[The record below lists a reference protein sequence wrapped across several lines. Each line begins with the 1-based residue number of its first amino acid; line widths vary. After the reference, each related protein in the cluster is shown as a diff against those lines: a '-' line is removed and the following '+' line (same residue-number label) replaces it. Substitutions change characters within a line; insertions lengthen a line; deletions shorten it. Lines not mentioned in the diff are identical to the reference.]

1 MCLLSPETGLD
12 AILLTKSLRWAK
24 VGDIM
29 LNKTTLGVAI
39 SAALSFSVSGAE
51 QSIEKITVTANKFE
65 QSINDVL
72 ASVNVIERA
81 EIEASNVRDL
91 PTLLSTRVGFQVNPN
106 GGFGQNTGVSLRGTG
121 SGDTL
126 ILIDGVRTGSAT
138 LGQKA
143 LNNVPLNSIERIE
156 IIKGSRAA
164 VYGSDALAGVIN
176 IITRESDN
184 LSLSATFGSDSYQNY
199 QVAGSVKSDDITTA
213 FNAGFEKTDNFD
225 VLQGVA
231 PDEDGYEN
239 KNLGFKVNYT
249 DAHYGDFKLLGQYSE
264 GYADYDSRFS
274 PAGSTIERDDFKNY
288 QLSAGWSKNYTNQTH
303 SIDLA
308 LSTDDSDNTYVDFSV
323 GPTTSTFITKRTQI
337 DYNGQ
342 YLLSN
347 ELNISGGV
355 NWYNDD
361 VSHSSQLFVEDS
373 RDVLAVFVGAYYDAD
388 KVLANLTV
396 RQDDDEQ
403 FGDETTYTAAAGYH
417 LSEDA
422 TFRISQS
429 TGFKAPTFN
438 DLYYPLYGNPD
449 LQPEKSVNRELGLS
463 VDFDIAQVDI
473 AIFRNNIEDKID
485 YDANFAL
492 ANIDEARYEGVE
504 FSLSQQFFGFD
515 SNLNFA
521 YLSAEDEETGAEL
534 RNVAKRTFNWELA
547 KQFGAFDASL
557 DMQYRSD
564 RQGAVTRLGS
574 YTLWNLAGNY
584 QVNEHIE
591 VSLRVENLFDKE
603 YNAVDSNTDFTT
615 GEVYYYNTPERR
627 FFAGASYQF

>member
-1 MCLLSPETGLD
+1 MYLLSPETGLD
-12 AILLTKSLRWAK
+12 VILLSSLRWAK
-24 VGDIM
+24 KGKFM
-29 LNKTTLGVAI
+29 LKKTTLGVAI
-39 SAALSFSVSGAE
+39 TAALSLSVSAAD
-51 QSIEKITVTANKFE
+51 QSIETITVTANKFE
-65 QSINDVL
+65 QSITDVL
-72 ASVNVIERA
+72 ASVNVITRND
-81 EIEASNVRDL
+81 IETSNVRDL
-91 PTLLSTRVGFQVNPN
+91 PTLLTTQVGFQVNPN
-106 GGFGQNTGVSLRGTG
+106 GGFGQNAGVSLRGTG

-143 LNNVPLNSIERIE
+143 LSNVPLNSIERIE

-164 VYGSDALAGVIN
+164 IYGSDALAGVIN

-184 LSLSATFGSDSYQNY
+184 LSVSATFGSDAYQDY
-199 QVAGSVKSDDITTA
+199 QIAGSVKAGDVTTA

-225 VLQGVA
+225 VLQGAA
-231 PDEDGYEN
+231 PDEDGFEN
-239 KNLGFKVNYT
+239 KNLGFKVNYS

-264 GYADYDSRFS
+264 GFADYDSRFS
-274 PAGSTIERDDFKNY
+274 PADSTIERGDFKNY
-288 QLSAGWSKNYTNQTH
+288 QLSAGWNKNYISQSH
-303 SIDLA
+303 SIDIA
-308 LSTDDSDNTYVDFSV
+308 ISTDDSHD
-323 GPTTSTFITKRTQI
+323 TSAFGENDFITKRVQL

-342 YLLSN
+342 YNLS
-347 ELNISGGV
+347 EVLNISGGV

-361 VSHSSQLFVEDS
+361 VSHSSTQYDVQE
-373 RDVLAVFVGAYYDAD
+373 RDVLAVFIGAYYNAE
-388 KVLANLTV
+388 KVLANLTI

-438 DLYYPLYGNPD
+438 DLYFPAFPGFPPSSNPD
-449 LQPEKSVNRELGLS
+449 LEPEKSLNQEIGLN
-463 VDFDIAQVDI
+463 VGFDIASIDV
-473 AIFRNNIEDKID
+473 AIFRNDIEDKISLD
-485 YDANFAL
+485 SNFFPINL
-492 ANIDEARYEGVE
+492 NEARYEGVE

-547 KQFGAFDASL
+547 KQFGAFDTSIAI
-557 DMQYRSD
+557 QYRGE
-564 RQGAVTRLGS
+564 RAGAVSQLGS

-584 QVNEHIE
+584 QVNDEIT
-591 VSLRVENLFDKE
+591 VSLRIENVFDKE
-603 YNAVDSNTDFTT
+603 YNAVDSNADFTT
-615 GEVYYYNTPERR
+615 GQVYYYNTPERR
-627 FFAGASYQF
+627 FFAGIDYQF

>member
-1 MCLLSPETGLD
+1 MQSYLL
-12 AILLTKSLRWAK
+12 KSLRWAK
-24 VGDIM
+24 VGDLM

-274 PAGSTIERDDFKNY
+274 PADSTIERDDFKNY

-347 ELNISGGV
+347 ELNISGGI

-361 VSHSSQLFVEDS
+361 VSHSSQPFVEDS

-473 AIFRNNIEDKID
+473 AIFRNDIEDKID

-603 YNAVDSNTDFTT
+603 YNAVDSNADFTT

>member
-1 MCLLSPETGLD
+1 MQSYLL
-12 AILLTKSLRWAK
+12 KSLRWAK
-24 VGDIM
+24 VGDLM

-239 KNLGFKVNYT
+239 KNLGFKVNYS

-264 GYADYDSRFS
+264 GFADYDSRFS
-274 PAGSTIERDDFKNY
+274 PADSTIERDDFKNY

-308 LSTDDSDNTYVDFSV
+308 LATDDSDNTYVDFSV
-323 GPTTSTFITKRTQI
+323 GPTTSTFITKRTQV

-342 YLLSN
+342 YLLSD

-438 DLYYPLYGNPD
+438 DLYFPLYGNPD

-463 VDFDIAQVDI
+463 VDFDIAQVDV
-473 AIFRNNIEDKID
+473 AIFRNDIEDKID

-547 KQFGAFDASL
+547 KQFGAFDARL

-564 RQGAVTRLGS
+564 REGAVTRLGS

-603 YNAVDSNTDFTT
+603 YNAVDSNADFTT
-615 GEVYYYNTPERR
+615 GQVYYYNTPERR

>member
-1 MCLLSPETGLD
+1 MQSYLL
-12 AILLTKSLRWAK
+12 KSLRWAK

-184 LSLSATFGSDSYQNY
+184 LSVSATFGSDSYQNY
-199 QVAGSVKSDDITTA
+199 QVAGSVKSGDITTA

-264 GYADYDSRFS
+264 GFADYDSRFS
-274 PAGSTIERDDFKNY
+274 PADSTIERDDFKNY

-308 LSTDDSDNTYVDFSV
+308 LATDDSDNTYVDFSV

-342 YLLSN
+342 YLLSD
-347 ELNISGGV
+347 ELNISGGI

-417 LSEDA
+417 LSENA

-438 DLYYPLYGNPD
+438 DLYFPLYGNPD

-463 VDFDIAQVDI
+463 VDFDIAQVDV
-473 AIFRNNIEDKID
+473 AIFRNDIEDKID

-615 GEVYYYNTPERR
+615 SEVYYYNTPERR

>member
-1 MCLLSPETGLD
+1 
-12 AILLTKSLRWAK
+12 
-24 VGDIM
+24 M

-274 PAGSTIERDDFKNY
+274 PADSTIERDDFKNY

-303 SIDLA
+303 SVDLA

-347 ELNISGGV
+347 ELNISGGI

-361 VSHSSQLFVEDS
+361 VSHSSQPFVEDS

-473 AIFRNNIEDKID
+473 AIFRNDIEDKID

>member
-1 MCLLSPETGLD
+1 
-12 AILLTKSLRWAK
+12 
-24 VGDIM
+24 M

-39 SAALSFSVSGAE
+39 SAALSFSVSAADN
-51 QSIEKITVTANKFE
+51 SIEKITVTANKFE

-72 ASVNVIERA
+72 ASVSVIERA

-199 QVAGSVKSDDITTA
+199 QVAGSVKSGDITTA

-239 KNLGFKVNYT
+239 KNLGFKVNYS

-264 GYADYDSRFS
+264 GFADYDSRFS
-274 PAGSTIERDDFKNY
+274 PADSTIERDDFKNY

-308 LSTDDSDNTYVDFSV
+308 LATDDSDNTYVDFSV
-323 GPTTSTFITKRTQI
+323 GPTTSTFITKRTQV

-342 YLLSN
+342 YLLSD

-417 LSEDA
+417 LYEDA

-438 DLYYPLYGNPD
+438 DLYFPLYGNPD

-473 AIFRNNIEDKID
+473 AIFRNDIEDKID

-547 KQFGAFDASL
+547 KQFGAFDARL

-564 RQGAVTRLGS
+564 REGAVTRLGS

-603 YNAVDSNTDFTT
+603 YNAVDSNADFTT
-615 GEVYYYNTPERR
+615 GQVYYYNTPERR

>member
-1 MCLLSPETGLD
+1 M
-12 AILLTKSLRWAK
+12 RWAK

-29 LNKTTLGVAI
+29 LNKTALGVAI
-39 SAALSFSVSGAE
+39 SAALSFSVSATV
-51 QSIEKITVTANKFE
+51 QPIEKITVTANKFE
-65 QSINDVL
+65 QPISNVL
-72 ASVNVIERA
+72 ASVSVIDRA
-81 EIEASNVRDL
+81 DIEKSNVRDL
-91 PTLLSTRVGFQVNPN
+91 PTLLSTQVGFQVNPN
-106 GGFGQNTGVSLRGTG
+106 GGFGQSTGVSLRGTG

-138 LGQKA
+138 DGQKA

-164 VYGSDALAGVIN
+164 IYGSDALAGVIN

-184 LSLSATFGSDSYQNY
+184 LSVNAMFGSDSYQNY
-199 QVAGSVKSDDITTA
+199 QVAGSVKSGDITTA
-213 FNAGFEKTDNFD
+213 FNAGFEKTDGFD

-249 DAHYGDFKLLGQYSE
+249 DSHYGDFNLLGQYSE
-264 GYADYDSRFS
+264 GFADYDSRFS
-274 PAGSTIERDDFKNY
+274 PADSTIERGDFKNY
-288 QLSAGWSKNYTNQTH
+288 QLSAGWNKNYTNQTH
-303 SIDLA
+303 SIDIA
-308 LSTDDSDNTYVDFSV
+308 ISTDDSHD
-323 GPTTSTFITKRTQI
+323 TSASGISDFITKRVQL
-337 DYNGQ
+337 DYTGQ
-342 YLLSN
+342 YNLS
-347 ELNISGGV
+347 EVLNISGGV

-361 VSHSSQLFVEDS
+361 VSHSSTQYDIQK
-373 RDVLAVFVGAYYDAD
+373 RDVLAVFVGAYYNTE

-422 TFRISQS
+422 TFRVSQS

-438 DLYYPLYGNPD
+438 DLYFPAFPGYPPSSNPN
-449 LQPEKSVNRELGLS
+449 LEPEKSLNREIGLN
-463 VDFDIAQVDI
+463 VDFDVASVDV
-473 AIFRNNIEDKID
+473 AIFRNDIEDKI
-485 YDANFAL
+485 YLVTNYFPINL
-492 ANIDEARYEGVE
+492 NEVRYEGVE
-504 FSLSQQFFGFD
+504 FTLSQQLFGFD

-521 YLSAEDEETGAEL
+521 YLSAENKETGAEL
-534 RNVAKRTFNWELA
+534 QNVAKRTFNWELA

-564 RQGAVTRLGS
+564 RRGADSGGAVTRLGS

-591 VSLRVENLFDKE
+591 VSFRVENLFDKE
-603 YNAVDSNTDFTT
+603 YNAVESNTDSTT

-627 FFAGASYQF
+627 FFAGVSYQF

>member
-1 MCLLSPETGLD
+1 MQSYLL
-12 AILLTKSLRWAK
+12 KSLRWAK
-24 VGDIM
+24 VGDLM

-72 ASVNVIERA
+72 VSVNVIERA

-126 ILIDGVRTGSAT
+126 ILINGVRTGSAT

-264 GYADYDSRFS
+264 GYADYDSSFS
-274 PAGSTIERDDFKNY
+274 PADSTIERDDFKNY

-347 ELNISGGV
+347 ELNISGGI

-361 VSHSSQLFVEDS
+361 VSHSPQPFVEDS

-473 AIFRNNIEDKID
+473 AIFRNDIEDKID

-603 YNAVDSNTDFTT
+603 YNAVDLNTDFTT

>member
-1 MCLLSPETGLD
+1 MQSYLL
-12 AILLTKSLRWAK
+12 KSLRWAK

-184 LSLSATFGSDSYQNY
+184 LSVSATFGSDSYQNY
-199 QVAGSVKSDDITTA
+199 QVAGSVKSGDITTA

-264 GYADYDSRFS
+264 GFADYDSRFS
-274 PAGSTIERDDFKNY
+274 PADSTIERDDFKNY

-308 LSTDDSDNTYVDFSV
+308 LATDDSDNTYVDFSV

-342 YLLSN
+342 YLLSD
-347 ELNISGGV
+347 ELNISGGI

-438 DLYYPLYGNPD
+438 DLYFPLYGNPD

-463 VDFDIAQVDI
+463 VDFDIAQVDV
-473 AIFRNNIEDKID
+473 AIFRNDIEDKID

-515 SNLNFA
+515 SNLNFT

-615 GEVYYYNTPERR
+615 GQVYYYNTPERR

>member
-1 MCLLSPETGLD
+1 MQSYLL
-12 AILLTKSLRWAK
+12 KSLRWAK
-24 VGDIM
+24 VGDLM

-264 GYADYDSRFS
+264 GYADYDSSFS
-274 PAGSTIERDDFKNY
+274 PADSTIERDDFKNY

-347 ELNISGGV
+347 ELNISGGI

-473 AIFRNNIEDKID
+473 AIFRNDIEDKID

>member
-1 MCLLSPETGLD
+1 
-12 AILLTKSLRWAK
+12 
-24 VGDIM
+24 M

-39 SAALSFSVSGAE
+39 SAALSFSVSAADN
-51 QSIEKITVTANKFE
+51 SIEKITVTANKFE

-72 ASVNVIERA
+72 ASVSVIERA

-199 QVAGSVKSDDITTA
+199 QVAGSVKSGDITTA

-239 KNLGFKVNYT
+239 KNLGFKVNYS

-264 GYADYDSRFS
+264 GFADYDSRFS
-274 PAGSTIERDDFKNY
+274 PATSTVETSDFKNY
-288 QLSAGWSKNYTNQTH
+288 QLSAGWNKNYISQSH
-303 SIDLA
+303 SIDIA
-308 LSTDDSDNTYVDFSV
+308 ISTDDSRD
-323 GPTTSTFITKRTQI
+323 TSAFGENDFITKRVQL

-342 YLLSN
+342 YNLS
-347 ELNISGGV
+347 EVLNISGGV

-361 VSHSSQLFVEDS
+361 VSHSSTQYDVQE
-373 RDVLAVFVGAYYDAD
+373 RDVLAVFIGAYYNAE
-388 KVLANLTV
+388 KVLANLTI

-438 DLYYPLYGNPD
+438 DLYFPAFPGFPPSSNPD
-449 LQPEKSVNRELGLS
+449 LEPEKSLNQEIGLN
-463 VDFDIAQVDI
+463 VGFDIASIDV
-473 AIFRNNIEDKID
+473 AIFRNDIEDKISLD
-485 YDANFAL
+485 SNFFPINL
-492 ANIDEARYEGVE
+492 NEARYEGVE

-515 SNLNFA
+515 SNINFA

-534 RNVAKRTFNWELA
+534 RNVAKRTFNWELS
-547 KQFGAFDASL
+547 KQFGAFDARL

-564 RQGAVTRLGS
+564 REGAVTRLGS

-584 QVNEHIE
+584 QVNEHLE

-603 YNAVDSNTDFTT
+603 YNAVDSNADFTT
-615 GEVYYYNTPERR
+615 GQVYYYNTPERR

>member
-1 MCLLSPETGLD
+1 MQSYLL
-12 AILLTKSLRWAK
+12 KSLRWAK
-24 VGDIM
+24 VGDLM

-72 ASVNVIERA
+72 VSVNVIERA

-264 GYADYDSRFS
+264 GYADYDSSFS
-274 PAGSTIERDDFKNY
+274 PADSTIERDDFKNY

-347 ELNISGGV
+347 ELNISGGI

-473 AIFRNNIEDKID
+473 AIFRNDIEDKID

>member
-1 MCLLSPETGLD
+1 MQSYLL
-12 AILLTKSLRWAK
+12 KSLRWAK
-24 VGDIM
+24 VGDLM

-72 ASVNVIERA
+72 VSVNVIERA

-264 GYADYDSRFS
+264 GYADYDSSFS
-274 PAGSTIERDDFKNY
+274 PADSTIERDDFKNY

-347 ELNISGGV
+347 ELNISGGI

-361 VSHSSQLFVEDS
+361 VSHSSQPFVEDS

-473 AIFRNNIEDKID
+473 AIFRNDIEDKID

-547 KQFGAFDASL
+547 KQFGAFDVSL

>member
-1 MCLLSPETGLD
+1 
-12 AILLTKSLRWAK
+12 
-24 VGDIM
+24 M

-274 PAGSTIERDDFKNY
+274 PADSTIERDDFKNY

-347 ELNISGGV
+347 ELNISGGI

-361 VSHSSQLFVEDS
+361 VSHSSQPFVEDS

-473 AIFRNNIEDKID
+473 AIFRNDIEDKID

-492 ANIDEARYEGVE
+492 ANIDEACYEGVE

>member
-1 MCLLSPETGLD
+1 MQSYLL
-12 AILLTKSLRWAK
+12 KSLRWAK
-24 VGDIM
+24 VGDLM

-72 ASVNVIERA
+72 VSVNVIERA

-225 VLQGVA
+225 ALQGVA

-264 GYADYDSRFS
+264 GFADYDSRFS
-274 PAGSTIERDDFKNY
+274 PADSTIERDDFKNY

-308 LSTDDSDNTYVDFSV
+308 LATDDSDNTYVDFSV

-342 YLLSN
+342 YLLSD
-347 ELNISGGV
+347 ELNISGGI

-438 DLYYPLYGNPD
+438 DLYFPLYGNPD

-463 VDFDIAQVDI
+463 VDFDIAQVDV
-473 AIFRNNIEDKID
+473 AIFRNDIEDKID

-615 GEVYYYNTPERR
+615 GQVYYYNTPERR

>member
-1 MCLLSPETGLD
+1 
-12 AILLTKSLRWAK
+12 
-24 VGDIM
+24 M

-39 SAALSFSVSGAE
+39 TAALSFSVSATDN
-51 QSIEKITVTANKFE
+51 SIEKITVTANKFE

-72 ASVNVIERA
+72 ASVNIIERA
-81 EIEASNVRDL
+81 EIDASNVRDL
-91 PTLLSTRVGFQVNPN
+91 PTLLSTQVGFQINPN
-106 GGFGQNTGVSLRGTG
+106 GGFGQTAGVSLRGTG

-176 IITRESDN
+176 IITRDANN
-184 LSLSATFGSDSYQNY
+184 LSLDATFGSDDYQNY
-199 QVAGSVKSDDITTA
+199 QVAGSVNSKDVTTS
-213 FNAGFEKTDNFD
+213 FNAGYEKTDGFD
-225 VLQGVA
+225 ALQGVA
-231 PDEDGYEN
+231 PDDDGYEN
-239 KNLGFKVNYT
+239 KNLGFKVNYS
-249 DAHYGDFKLLGQYSE
+249 DEHYGDFKLLGQYSE
-264 GYADYDSRFS
+264 GYADYDSSFS
-274 PAGSTIERDDFKNY
+274 PATSTVERGDFKNY
-288 QLSAGWSKNYTNQTH
+288 QLSAGWNKHYTNQSH
-303 SIDLA
+303 AINVA
-308 LSTDDSDNTYVDFSV
+308 FATDDSHD
-323 GPTTSTFITKRTQI
+323 TSAFGENDFITKRVQL

-342 YLLSN
+342 YNLS
-347 ELNISGGV
+347 EVLNISGGV

-361 VSHSSQLFVEDS
+361 VSHSSTQYDVQE
-373 RDVLAVFVGAYYDAD
+373 RDVLAVFIGAYYNSE

-438 DLYYPLYGNPD
+438 DLYFPAFPGFPPSSNPE
-449 LQPEKSVNRELGLS
+449 LEPEKSLNREIGLN
-463 VDFDIAQVDI
+463 VDFDVASVDV
-473 AIFRNNIEDKID
+473 AIFRNDIEDKISLD
-485 YDANFAL
+485 TNFFPV
-492 ANIDEARYEGVE
+492 NVSEARYEGIE
-504 FSLSQQFFGFD
+504 FSLTQQILGFD
-515 SNLNFA
+515 SHFNFA
-521 YLSAEDEETGAEL
+521 YLSAENKETGDEL
-534 RNVAKRTFNWELA
+534 RNVAKRTVNWELA
-547 KQFGAFDASL
+547 KQFGDFDARI

-564 RQGAVTRLGS
+564 REGAVTRLGS

-584 QVNEHIE
+584 HVNDNIE
-591 VSLRVENLFDKE
+591 LSLRVENLFDRD
-603 YNAVDSNTDFTT
+603 YNVVDSRADFIS

-627 FFAGASYQF
+627 FFVGASYQF

>member
-1 MCLLSPETGLD
+1 MQSYLL
-12 AILLTKSLRWAK
+12 KSLRWAK
-24 VGDIM
+24 VGDLM

-264 GYADYDSRFS
+264 GYADYDSSFS
-274 PAGSTIERDDFKNY
+274 PADSTIERDDFKNY

-347 ELNISGGV
+347 ELNISGGI

-361 VSHSSQLFVEDS
+361 VSHSSQPFVEDS

-473 AIFRNNIEDKID
+473 AIFRNDIEDKID

>member
-1 MCLLSPETGLD
+1 MQSYLL
-12 AILLTKSLRWAK
+12 KSLRWAK
-24 VGDIM
+24 VGDLM

-264 GYADYDSRFS
+264 GYADYDSSFS
-274 PAGSTIERDDFKNY
+274 PVDSTIERDDFKNY

-347 ELNISGGV
+347 ELNISGGI

-361 VSHSSQLFVEDS
+361 VSHSSQPFVEDS

-473 AIFRNNIEDKID
+473 AIFRNDIEDKID

>member
-1 MCLLSPETGLD
+1 MQSYLL
-12 AILLTKSLRWAK
+12 KSLRWAK
-24 VGDIM
+24 IGDLM

-39 SAALSFSVSGAE
+39 SAALSFSVSAAE

-249 DAHYGDFKLLGQYSE
+249 DTHYGDFKLLGQYSE
-264 GYADYDSRFS
+264 GYADYDSSFS
-274 PAGSTIERDDFKNY
+274 PADSTIERDDFKNY

-347 ELNISGGV
+347 ELNISGGI

-473 AIFRNNIEDKID
+473 AIFRNDIEDKID

-515 SNLNFA
+515 SNLNVA

-584 QVNEHIE
+584 QVNKHIE

>member
-1 MCLLSPETGLD
+1 MQSYLL
-12 AILLTKSLRWAK
+12 KSLRWAK
-24 VGDIM
+24 VGDLM

>member
-1 MCLLSPETGLD
+1 MQSYLL
-12 AILLTKSLRWAK
+12 KSLRWAK
-24 VGDIM
+24 VGDLM

-72 ASVNVIERA
+72 VSVNVIERA

-126 ILIDGVRTGSAT
+126 ILINGVRTGSAT

-199 QVAGSVKSDDITTA
+199 QVAGSVKSDDITTG

-264 GYADYDSRFS
+264 GYADYDSSFS
-274 PAGSTIERDDFKNY
+274 PADSTIERDDFKNY

-347 ELNISGGV
+347 ELNISGGI

-361 VSHSSQLFVEDS
+361 VSHSPQPFVEDS

-473 AIFRNNIEDKID
+473 AIFRNDIEDKID

-603 YNAVDSNTDFTT
+603 YNAVDLNTDFTT

>member
-1 MCLLSPETGLD
+1 MQSYLL
-12 AILLTKSLRWAK
+12 KSLRWAK
-24 VGDIM
+24 VGDLM

-72 ASVNVIERA
+72 VSVNVIERA

-225 VLQGVA
+225 ALQGVA

-239 KNLGFKVNYT
+239 KNLGFKINYT
-249 DAHYGDFKLLGQYSE
+249 DAHYGDFKFLGQYSE

-274 PAGSTIERDDFKNY
+274 PATSTIETGDFKNY

-308 LSTDDSDNTYVDFSV
+308 LATDDSDNTYVDFSV

-342 YLLSN
+342 YLLSD
-347 ELNISGGV
+347 ELNISGGI

-463 VDFDIAQVDI
+463 VDFDIAQVDV
-473 AIFRNNIEDKID
+473 AIFRNDIEDKID

>member
-1 MCLLSPETGLD
+1 
-12 AILLTKSLRWAK
+12 
-24 VGDIM
+24 M

-264 GYADYDSRFS
+264 GYADYDSSFS
-274 PAGSTIERDDFKNY
+274 PADSTIERDDFKNY

-422 TFRISQS
+422 IFRISQS

>member
-1 MCLLSPETGLD
+1 MQSYLL
-12 AILLTKSLRWAK
+12 KSLRWAK
-24 VGDIM
+24 VGDLM

-184 LSLSATFGSDSYQNY
+184 LSVSATFGSDSYQNY
-199 QVAGSVKSDDITTA
+199 QVAGSVKSGDITTA

-264 GYADYDSRFS
+264 GFADYDSRFS
-274 PAGSTIERDDFKNY
+274 PADSTIERDDFKNY

-308 LSTDDSDNTYVDFSV
+308 LATDDSDNTYVDFSV

-342 YLLSN
+342 YLLSD
-347 ELNISGGV
+347 ELNISGGI

-417 LSEDA
+417 LSENA

-438 DLYYPLYGNPD
+438 DLYFPLYGNPD

-463 VDFDIAQVDI
+463 VDFDIAQVDV
-473 AIFRNNIEDKID
+473 AIFRNDIEDKID

-615 GEVYYYNTPERR
+615 GQVYYYNTPERR

>member
-1 MCLLSPETGLD
+1 MQSYLL
-12 AILLTKSLRWAK
+12 KSLRWAK

-603 YNAVDSNTDFTT
+603 YNAVDSNVDFTT

>member
-1 MCLLSPETGLD
+1 MQSYLL
-12 AILLTKSLRWAK
+12 KSLRWAK
-24 VGDIM
+24 VGDLM

-72 ASVNVIERA
+72 VSVNVIERA

-264 GYADYDSRFS
+264 GYADYDSSFS
-274 PAGSTIERDDFKNY
+274 PADSTIERDDFKNY

-361 VSHSSQLFVEDS
+361 VSHSSQPFVEDS

-473 AIFRNNIEDKID
+473 AIFRNDIEDKID

-603 YNAVDSNTDFTT
+603 YNAVDLNTDFTT

>member
-1 MCLLSPETGLD
+1 
-12 AILLTKSLRWAK
+12 
-24 VGDIM
+24 M

-39 SAALSFSVSGAE
+39 SAALSFSVSAADN
-51 QSIEKITVTANKFE
+51 SIEKIIVTANKFE

-72 ASVNVIERA
+72 ASVSVIERA

-199 QVAGSVKSDDITTA
+199 QVAGSVKSGDITTA

-264 GYADYDSRFS
+264 GFADYDSRFS
-274 PAGSTIERDDFKNY
+274 PADSTIERDDFKNY

-308 LSTDDSDNTYVDFSV
+308 LATDDSDNTYVDFSV
-323 GPTTSTFITKRTQI
+323 GPTTSTFITKRTQV

-342 YLLSN
+342 YLLSD

-438 DLYYPLYGNPD
+438 DLYFPLYGNPD

-463 VDFDIAQVDI
+463 VDFDIAQVDV
-473 AIFRNNIEDKID
+473 AIFRNDIEDKID

-547 KQFGAFDASL
+547 KQFGAFDARL

-564 RQGAVTRLGS
+564 REGAVTRLGS

-603 YNAVDSNTDFTT
+603 YNAVDSNADFTT
-615 GEVYYYNTPERR
+615 GQVYYYNTPERR

>member
-1 MCLLSPETGLD
+1 
-12 AILLTKSLRWAK
+12 
-24 VGDIM
+24 M

-199 QVAGSVKSDDITTA
+199 QVAGFVKSDDITTA

-274 PAGSTIERDDFKNY
+274 PADSTIERDDFKNY

-323 GPTTSTFITKRTQI
+323 GPTISTFITKRTQI

-347 ELNISGGV
+347 ELNISGGI

-473 AIFRNNIEDKID
+473 AVFRNDIEDKID

-603 YNAVDSNTDFTT
+603 YNAVDSNADFTT

>member
-1 MCLLSPETGLD
+1 M
-12 AILLTKSLRWAK
+12 RWAK
-24 VGDIM
+24 IGTIM

-39 SAALSFSVSGAE
+39 TAALSFSVSATDN
-51 QSIEKITVTANKFE
+51 SIEKITVTANKFE

-72 ASVNVIERA
+72 ASVNVIDRA
-81 EIEASNVRDL
+81 EIDASNVRDL
-91 PTLLSTRVGFQVNPN
+91 PTLLSKQVGFQINPN
-106 GGFGQNTGVSLRGTG
+106 GGFGQNSGVSLRGTG

-143 LNNVPLNSIERIE
+143 LSNVPLNSIERIE

-176 IITRESDN
+176 IITREADN
-184 LSLSATFGSDSYQNY
+184 LSLDATFGSDAYQNY
-199 QVAGSVKSDDITTA
+199 QVAGSVKSAEVTTA
-213 FNAGFEKTDNFD
+213 FNAGYEKTDGFD
-225 VLQGVA
+225 ALQGVA

-239 KNLGFKVNYT
+239 KNLGFKVNYS

-274 PAGSTIERDDFKNY
+274 PATSTVEVNDFKNY
-288 QLSAGWSKNYTNQTH
+288 QLSALWNKNYTNQSH
-303 SIDLA
+303 SIDVA
-308 LSTDDSDNTYVDFSV
+308 ISTDDSDNTYVNFST
-323 GPTTSTFITKRTQI
+323 GLPITSTFITKRTQI

-342 YLLSN
+342 YTVSSDV
-347 ELNISGGV
+347 NISGGV

-361 VSHSSQLFVEDS
+361 VSHSSEVFVEDN
-373 RDVLAVFVGAYYDAD
+373 RDVLAVFVGAYYDTD
-388 KVLANLTV
+388 TVLANLTF

-417 LSEDA
+417 LSKDS

-438 DLYYPLYGNPD
+438 DLYYPNFGNPD
-449 LQPEKSVNRELGLS
+449 LQPEKSLNRELG
-463 VDFDIAQVDI
+463 VNVNFDAAQVDV
-473 AIFRNNIEDKID
+473 AIFRNDIEDKID

-492 ANIDEARYEGVE
+492 ANINEARYEGVE
-504 FSLSQQFFGFD
+504 FSLSQQFYGFD
-515 SNLNFA
+515 SNINFA
-521 YLSAEDEETGAEL
+521 YLSAENKETGAEL
-534 RNVAKRTFNWELA
+534 RNVAKRTFNWEVA
-547 KQFGAFDASL
+547 KQFGAFDATL

-564 RQGAVTRLGS
+564 REGAVTRLGS

-603 YNAVDSNTDFTT
+603 YNAVDSNADFTT

>member
-1 MCLLSPETGLD
+1 MQSYLL
-12 AILLTKSLRWAK
+12 KSLRWAK
-24 VGDIM
+24 VGDLM

-39 SAALSFSVSGAE
+39 SAALSFSVSAAE

-72 ASVNVIERA
+72 ASVNAIERA

-249 DAHYGDFKLLGQYSE
+249 DTHYGDFKLLGQYSE
-264 GYADYDSRFS
+264 GYADYDSSFS
-274 PAGSTIERDDFKNY
+274 PADSTIERDDFKNY

-308 LSTDDSDNTYVDFSV
+308 LSTDDSDNTYVDFLV

-347 ELNISGGV
+347 ELNISGGI

-473 AIFRNNIEDKID
+473 AVFRNDIEDKID

-603 YNAVDSNTDFTT
+603 YNAVDSNADFTT

>member
-1 MCLLSPETGLD
+1 MQSYLL
-12 AILLTKSLRWAK
+12 KSLRWAK
-24 VGDIM
+24 VGDLM

-39 SAALSFSVSGAE
+39 SAALSFSVSAAE

-249 DAHYGDFKLLGQYSE
+249 DTHYGDFKLLGQYSE
-264 GYADYDSRFS
+264 GYADYDSSFS
-274 PAGSTIERDDFKNY
+274 PADSTIERDDFKNY

-308 LSTDDSDNTYVDFSV
+308 LSTDDSDNTYVDFLV

-347 ELNISGGV
+347 ELNISGGI

-449 LQPEKSVNRELGLS
+449 LQPEKSVNRKLGLS

-473 AIFRNNIEDKID
+473 AVFRNDIEDKID

-603 YNAVDSNTDFTT
+603 YNAVDSNADFTT

>member
-1 MCLLSPETGLD
+1 MQSYLL
-12 AILLTKSLRWAK
+12 KSLRWAK
-24 VGDIM
+24 VGDLM

-39 SAALSFSVSGAE
+39 SAALSFSVSAAE

-249 DAHYGDFKLLGQYSE
+249 DTHYGDFKLLGQYSE
-264 GYADYDSRFS
+264 GYADYDSSFS
-274 PAGSTIERDDFKNY
+274 PADSTIERDDFKNY

-308 LSTDDSDNTYVDFSV
+308 LSTDDSDNTYVDFLV

-347 ELNISGGV
+347 ELNISGGI

-473 AIFRNNIEDKID
+473 AVFRNDIEDKID

-591 VSLRVENLFDKE
+591 ASLRVENLFDKE
-603 YNAVDSNTDFTT
+603 YNAVDSNADFTT

>member
-1 MCLLSPETGLD
+1 MQSYLL
-12 AILLTKSLRWAK
+12 KSLRWAK
-24 VGDIM
+24 VGDLM

-72 ASVNVIERA
+72 VSVNVIERA

-264 GYADYDSRFS
+264 GYADYDSSFS
-274 PAGSTIERDDFKNY
+274 PADSTIERDDFKNY

-342 YLLSN
+342 YLSSN
-347 ELNISGGV
+347 ELNISGGI

-361 VSHSSQLFVEDS
+361 VSHSSQPFVEDS

-473 AIFRNNIEDKID
+473 AIFRNDIEDKID

>member
-1 MCLLSPETGLD
+1 MQSYLL
-12 AILLTKSLRWAK
+12 KSLRWAK
-24 VGDIM
+24 VGDLM

-274 PAGSTIERDDFKNY
+274 PADSTIERDDFKNY

-473 AIFRNNIEDKID
+473 AIFRNDIEDKID

-615 GEVYYYNTPERR
+615 GEVYYYNTAERR

>member
-1 MCLLSPETGLD
+1 MQSYLL
-12 AILLTKSLRWAK
+12 KSLRWAK

-184 LSLSATFGSDSYQNY
+184 LSVSATFGSDSYQNY
-199 QVAGSVKSDDITTA
+199 QVAGSVKSGDITTA

-264 GYADYDSRFS
+264 GFADYDSRFS
-274 PAGSTIERDDFKNY
+274 PADSTIERDDFKNY
-288 QLSAGWSKNYTNQTH
+288 QLSAGWSENYTNQTH

-308 LSTDDSDNTYVDFSV
+308 LATDDSDNTYVDFSV

-342 YLLSN
+342 YLLSD
-347 ELNISGGV
+347 ELNISGGI

-438 DLYYPLYGNPD
+438 DLYFPLYGNPD

-463 VDFDIAQVDI
+463 VDFDIAQVDV
-473 AIFRNNIEDKID
+473 AIFRNDIEDKID

-534 RNVAKRTFNWELA
+534 RNVAKRTFNWEVA

-615 GEVYYYNTPERR
+615 GQVYYYNTPERR